1 MIILFNPN
9 TANPF
14 SVQYVK
20 NSQVFRKEIL
30 PNYLVGFKGLTD
42 VSQIKNL
49 QSLTGHNITVM
60 NPITGIVNNTGK
72 LITGYTGF
80 IIQSGLTITQT
91 LATTPTGY
99 TFITSASTGTTLA
112 NNSAVSVAVG
122 NSGYTQYSGSV
133 STLTWFNSMFTATAF
148 SGYGITVS
156 GQSSTTSVTGAT
168 TTIFSVSASTYSTN
182 VANTLYVGN
191 NVKRSQYVTASAF
204 SAITAFS
211 TLRTLVTGTTSQ
223 Y

>member
-9 TANPF
+9 TGNPF

-20 NSQVFRKEIL
+20 NTQVFRKEIL
-30 PNYLVGFKGLTD
+30 PNYLVGFKGLTG
-42 VSQIKNL
+42 VTQIQNL
-49 QSLTGHNITVM
+49 KSLTGNNITVM
-60 NPITGIVNNTGK
+60 NPITGIVNNTGNFR
-72 LITGYTGF
+72 TGYSGF
-80 IIQSGLTITQT
+80 IIQSGLTITKT
-91 LATTPTGY
+91 LVTTPTGY

-112 NNSAVSVAVG
+112 NNTAVSVAIG

-133 STLTWFNSMFTATAF
+133 STLAWFNSMFTATAF

-168 TTIFSVSASTYSTN
+168 TTIFSLSSSTYSTN

-191 NVKRSQYVTASAF
+191 NVKREQYTKASAF
-204 SAITAFS
+204 SANTAFS
-211 TLRTLVTGTTSQ
+211 TLRALVTGSTNP
-223 Y
+223 